1 MPSSTSKDEQNEK
14 KKPKMDRIT
23 VSLDEFDYSVVE
35 QMAKNRNLSLSEVMR
50 NIVHN
55 WIEYNPEILM
65 RNYGVNVEEITRE
78 IVAESIEISIE
89 EIINKLPQ
97 FFEMVEDVSL
107 VDLADYF
114 KVSKKV
120 IKKLIFEFSDKIK
133 EVGLNLKYRG
143 DRIYKI

>member
-1 MPSSTSKDEQNEK
+1 MPSNSSKEKENER

-35 QMAKNRNLSLSEVMR
+35 QMAVNRNLSLSEVMR

-55 WIEYNPEILM
+55 WIEYNPEILK
-65 RNYGVNVEEITRE
+65 RNYGVNVEEVTRE
-78 IVAESIEISIE
+78 IVAGTTEISIND
-89 EIINKLPQ
+89 IINQLPK
-97 FFEMVEDVSL
+97 FFELVEDVSL

-114 KVSKKV
+114 EVSKKV
-120 IKKLIFEFSDKIK
+120 IKKLIFEHSDEIK
-133 EVGLNLKYRG
+133 EIGLNLKYKG

>member
-1 MPSSTSKDEQNEK
+1 MPSKASQDDENER

-78 IVAESIEISIE
+78 IVAESTEISIE
-89 EIINKLPQ
+89 EIIQKLPQ

-107 VDLADYF
+107 IDLADYF
-114 KVSKKV
+114 GVSKKV
-120 IKKLIFEFSDKIK
+120 IKKLIFEYSDEIK
-133 EVGLNLKYRG
+133 QIGLNLKYKG
-143 DRIYKI
+143 DRIYKV